1 MGGARDP
8 DGGRGRDDEPDGAVA
23 DGVVPY
29 TGPVPYD
36 GDVPYEE
43 DRRYL
48 DDMGAPEEGSLPGG
62 PAATTRETVV
72 AREEER
78 FGGIKIGAAFFGW
91 LTATA
96 VTVVLALLVMAA
108 ARAGLLAGADMTASS
123 LAWSWPGDVTG
134 AALLLVIPLLAYFS
148 GGYVAGRMAR
158 FNGVGQGLMVWLW
171 AVIVAA
177 AAAVVAM
184 VNGIVG
190 GGQLNVRNMLNEV
203 LRLPVNE
210 VPLGAGS
217 IIAAIAVAALALLGS
232 VLGGMVGVH
241 YHRKVD
247 RVGFTPTETYYHP

>member
-8 DGGRGRDDEPDGAVA
+8 DGGYGRDDQPDEVVPDG
-23 DGVVPY
+23 
-29 TGPVPYD
+29 
-36 GDVPYEE
+36 E
-43 DRRYL
+43 DAGYF
-48 DDMGAPEEGSLPGG
+48 DDTAAPEEAPLPEV
-62 PAATTRETVV
+62 PAAIIRETVV
-72 AREEER
+72 ARQEER

-96 VTVVLALLVMAA
+96 MTVLLAALAMAA
-108 ARAGLLAGADMTASS
+108 TRTGLLTAADTAAGYGQ
-123 LAWSWPGDVTG
+123 AWSWPGGVTG
-134 AALLLVIPLLAYFS
+134 AALLLLIPLLAYFS

-184 VNGIVG
+184 VSGIVG
-190 GGQLNVRNMLNEV
+190 GGQLNVRNTLNEL

-210 VPLGAGS
+210 GPPGTGS
-217 IIAAIAVAALALLGS
+217 IVAAIAVAALALLGS

-247 RVGFTPTETYYHP
+247 RVGFTPTENYYQP